1 MAGSPSLVSRIAVT
15 FVIFLLASFV
25 AWRLWVYYLE
35 APWTRDGKIRADF
48 ISVAPDVSGLVSQVL
63 VHENDQVK
71 KGEILFRIDPDR
83 FSIAILLARARV
95 SGAMAVMDEAGRNA
109 RRYHQLM
116 VNGDAT
122 REVARNME
130 ARFEKSRS
138 DYQEAMARLSI
149 AILDQKR
156 ADVRAR
162 VNGKIANMTLEPGD
176 YVHRGEG
183 VLSLVDT
190 DSLHVDGYFE
200 ETKLSRIHIGDPVEV
215 RVMGDHRSIWG
226 HVSGIAGGIRDRE
239 RHEKPGDPPDV
250 NPTFSWVRLAQRI
263 PVRVHLDKIP
273 EGLRLVSGRTV
284 TVIDRKKPLLGKMIP

>member
-1 MAGSPSLVSRIAVT
+1 M
-15 FVIFLLASFV
+15 IFLLASFV

-71 KGEILFRIDPDR
+71 KGDILFRIDPDR
-83 FSIAILLARARV
+83 FKIAILLARARV

>member
-1 MAGSPSLVSRIAVT
+1 M
-15 FVIFLLASFV
+15 IFLLASFV

-183 VLSLVDT
+183 VLSLVDK

>member
-1 MAGSPSLVSRIAVT
+1 LAGSPSLVSRIAVT

>member
-1 MAGSPSLVSRIAVT
+1 M
-15 FVIFLLASFV
+15 IFLLASFV

-71 KGEILFRIDPDR
+71 KGDILFRIDPDR
-83 FSIAILLARARV
+83 FRIAILLARARV

>member
-1 MAGSPSLVSRIAVT
+1 M
-15 FVIFLLASFV
+15 IFLLASFV

-71 KGEILFRIDPDR
+71 KGDILFRIDPDR

-239 RHEKPGDPPDV
+239 RHEKPGAPPDV

>member
-1 MAGSPSLVSRIAVT
+1 M
-15 FVIFLLASFV
+15 IFLLASFV

>member
-1 MAGSPSLVSRIAVT
+1 M
-15 FVIFLLASFV
+15 IFLLASFV

-71 KGEILFRIDPDR
+71 KGDILFRIDPDR

-183 VLSLVDT
+183 VLSLVDK

>member
-1 MAGSPSLVSRIAVT
+1 M
-15 FVIFLLASFV
+15 IFLLASFV

-71 KGEILFRIDPDR
+71 KGDILFRIDPDR

>member
-1 MAGSPSLVSRIAVT
+1 MSRVALT
-15 FVIFLLASFV
+15 FVILILASFV
-25 AWRLWVYYLE
+25 GWRLWVYYLE

-48 ISVAPDVSGLVSQVL
+48 ISVAPDVSGLVSQIL

-71 KGEILFRIDPDR
+71 KGEILFRIDPER
-83 FSIAILLARARV
+83 FRIAILQARARV
-95 SGAMAVMDEAGRNA
+95 LGTMAVMDEAGRNA

-116 VNGDAT
+116 LNGDAT

-130 ARFEKSRS
+130 ARFEKSRA
-138 DYQEAMARLSI
+138 DYQGAMAQLSLS
-149 AILDQKR
+149 ILDQKR
-156 ADVRAR
+156 SEVRAR

-176 YVHRGEG
+176 YVHRGDG

-200 ETKLSRIHIGDPVEV
+200 ETKLSRIHIGDPVEI
-215 RVMGDHRSIWG
+215 RMMGDHRSIWG

-239 RHEKPGDPPDV
+239 RHEHPGSPPDV

-263 PVRVHLDKIP
+263 PVRVHLDKVP
-273 EGLRLVSGRTV
+273 PGLRLVSGRTV
-284 TVIDRKKPLLGKMIP
+284 TVIDRKGPLVGKLFP

>member
-1 MAGSPSLVSRIAVT
+1 
-15 FVIFLLASFV
+15 
-25 AWRLWVYYLE
+25 VYYLE

-71 KGEILFRIDPDR
+71 KGDILFRIDPDR

>member
-71 KGEILFRIDPDR
+71 KGDILFRIDPDR

-183 VLSLVDT
+183 VL
-190 DSLHVDGYFE
+190 
-200 ETKLSRIHIGDPVEV
+200 
-215 RVMGDHRSIWG
+215 
-226 HVSGIAGGIRDRE
+226 
-239 RHEKPGDPPDV
+239 
-250 NPTFSWVRLAQRI
+250 
-263 PVRVHLDKIP
+263 
-273 EGLRLVSGRTV
+273 
-284 TVIDRKKPLLGKMIP
+284 

>member
-1 MAGSPSLVSRIAVT
+1 
-15 FVIFLLASFV
+15 VIFLLASFV

-183 VLSLVDT
+183 VLSLVDK

>member
-1 MAGSPSLVSRIAVT
+1 MSRLALTLVIL
-15 FVIFLLASFV
+15 ILASFV
-25 AWRLWVYYLE
+25 GWRLWVYYLE

-48 ISVAPDVSGLVSQVL
+48 ISVAPDVSGLVSQIF

-71 KGEILFRIDPDR
+71 KGDILFRIDPER
-83 FSIAILLARARV
+83 FRIAILQARARV
-95 SGAMAVMDEAGRNA
+95 LGTMAVMDEAGRNA

-116 VNGDAT
+116 LNGDAT

-130 ARFEKSRS
+130 ARYEKSRA
-138 DYQEAMARLSI
+138 DYQEAMAQLSLS
-149 AILDQKR
+149 ILDQKR
-156 ADVRAR
+156 SEVRAR

-176 YVHRGEG
+176 YVHRGDG

-200 ETKLSRIHIGDPVEV
+200 ETKLSRIHIGDPVEI
-215 RVMGDHRSIWG
+215 RMMGARRSIWG

-239 RHEKPGDPPDV
+239 RHERPGSPPDV

-263 PVRVHLDKIP
+263 PVRVHLDKVP
-273 EGLRLVSGRTV
+273 PGLRLVSGRTV
-284 TVIDRKKPLLGKMIP
+284 TVIDRKGPLVGKLFP

>member
-1 MAGSPSLVSRIAVT
+1 M
-15 FVIFLLASFV
+15 IFLLASFV

-263 PVRVHLDKIP
+263 PVRIRIDRLPSNLHLVAG
-273 EGLRLVSGRTV
+273 ETA
-284 TVIDRKKPLLGKMIP
+284 TVIDRAGQRRIP